1 MDLAFILLS
10 SVRSDALLFCSLF
23 LIITA
28 WYMIDSIP
36 YNLLLASFTNAKFF
50 EAERVEEERVFH

>member
-1 MDLAFILLS
+1 MS
-10 SVRSDALLFCSLF
+10 SVRSDAILFCSLF